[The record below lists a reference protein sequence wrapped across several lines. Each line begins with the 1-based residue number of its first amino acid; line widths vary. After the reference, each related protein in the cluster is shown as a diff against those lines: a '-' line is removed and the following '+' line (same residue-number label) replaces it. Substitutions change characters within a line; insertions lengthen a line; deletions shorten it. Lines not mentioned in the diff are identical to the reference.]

1 MLLRILI
8 VCTGNTCRSPMAEAL
23 LKEKIESEDLQDK
36 ITVQSAGL
44 AANSL
49 EPASAGARQALLKR
63 GLDVGRHE
71 SRSVTVE
78 YVKAADLILTMT
90 ARHKAYLLSVFP
102 EASGKVSTLAEY
114 AEDPQDVIDPYGGSL
129 AEYERCVVMLDKLLA
144 KAWIKICQ
152 QAGEQTNFAEK

>member
-23 LKEKIESEDLQDK
+23 LKAKIKLVGLQNK

-44 AANSL
+44 AASSP
-49 EPASAGARQALLKR
+49 EPASIGAKQALLKR

-71 SRSVTVE
+71 SQLVTVE

-90 ARHKAYLLSVFP
+90 VRHKAYLLNAFP
-102 EASGKVSTLAEY
+102 EARGKVNTLAEY
-114 AEDPQDVIDPYGGSL
+114 AEDPQDVIDPFGGSL
-129 AEYERCVVMLDKLLA
+129 ADYERCAVMLDKLLT

-152 QAGEQTNFAEK
+152 QAGE